1 MSLVEMLMAEKK
13 IALVNAIVYNGT
25 GKSPIDNGSVVVQGD
40 RILAVGQR
48 DQVSVDTDAKVI
60 DCSGKSIMPGLID
73 AHVHMVPYDENNPN
87 TAFGLTRHSNVG
99 WAIES
104 VSSAAK
110 TLRAGTTTVR
120 DVGTGNNITIELR
133 DAINR
138 GSVEGPRILS
148 CNRGIGI
155 TGSHGDSFKHT
166 RFEGFQ
172 IIEHEVRFADGVA
185 DAMKAVREQV
195 VAGADWIKIFASGGA
210 LETDPSRL
218 FAHEFSPEELKAIV
232 DEASRAGKKCAAHC
246 LPDDQMKNCINAG
259 VRTIEHGVFA
269 KRDTLQMMKDKDI
282 SLVCTLLPYYL
293 FATTD
298 IGLPD
303 VTVDAAKRAT
313 KAHQEVFRIARE
325 LGVNIAN
332 GTDAGAPLIP
342 YGSST
347 KELELMVQFGMTPA
361 EAISASTA
369 GTAKALGIEQTVGT
383 ITEGKVADLL
393 VVDGDVGKNVKILQD
408 SQKVSMI
415 INKGRIA
422 KDALTML
429 H

>member
-1 MSLVEMLMAEKK
+1 MTEKK
-13 IALVNAIVYNGT
+13 IALISAVIYD
-25 GKSPIDNGSVVVQGD
+25 GKAKTPISGGVVVIQGK
-40 RILAVGQR
+40 RILAVGER
-48 DQVSVDTDAKVI
+48 DQISLDNDTEVI
-60 DCSGKSIMPGLID
+60 DCVGRSILPGLMD
-73 AHVHMVPYDENNPN
+73 AHVHMVPYDENNPY

-104 VSSAAK
+104 VSSARK
-110 TLRAGTTTVR
+110 TVEAGTTTVR
-120 DVGTGNNITIELR
+120 DVGTGANITVELR

-172 IIEHEVRFADGVA
+172 NIEHEVRFADGIDEA
-185 DAMKAVREQV
+185 IKAVREQV

-232 DEASRAGKKCAAHC
+232 DEASRSGKSCAAHC

-269 KRDTLQMMKDKDI
+269 KRDTIQLMKEKNI
-282 SLVCTLLPYYL
+282 SLVPTLLPYYL
-293 FATTD
+293 FATLET
-298 IGLPD
+298 GLPD
-303 VTVDAAKRAT
+303 VTVEAAKRAT

-332 GTDAGAPLIP
+332 GTDAGAPLVP
-342 YGSST
+342 YGSAT
-347 KELELMVQFGMTPA
+347 KELELMVKFGMTPE
-361 EAISASTA
+361 EAIAASTS
-369 GTAKALGIEQTVGT
+369 GTAKALGIDQNVGT
-383 ITEGKVADLL
+383 LEEGKVADLL
-393 VVDGDVGKNVKILQD
+393 VVDGDVGKDVKILQD
-408 SQKVSMI
+408 EKKIKMI
-415 INKGRIA
+415 FNKGRIV
-422 KDALTML
+422 KDVLT
-429 H
+429 HR